1 MPFQELE
8 TDRAAGRL
16 GEVTVVEA
24 DATHA
29 LTRRVRVSFRIEL
42 PNVSEA
48 PRRKGL

>member
-16 GEVTVVEA
+16 GEVSVVEA

-29 LTRRVRVSFRIEL
+29 LRRRVRVSFSYRVAER
-42 PNVSEA
+42 VEGASA
-48 PRRKGL
+48 